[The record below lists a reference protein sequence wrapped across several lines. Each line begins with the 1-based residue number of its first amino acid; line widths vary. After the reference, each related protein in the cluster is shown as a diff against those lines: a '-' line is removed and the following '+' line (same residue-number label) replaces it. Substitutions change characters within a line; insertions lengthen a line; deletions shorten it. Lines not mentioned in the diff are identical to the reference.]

1 MVQAGSGLFVLILLR
16 AIPHNS
22 KCRYGE
28 RGAADAKPKA
38 QIILDAAKV
47 SAASGGNSEP
57 KQGQRSQSARGFCP
71 RSTMR
76 VPQPDI
82 IEHFGN
88 ADAVPQPPE
97 RCLSRQAG
105 IVRCVAKMLDN
116 VGLRYPHRASGA
128 KAPRTLR
135 PLPLLRFAVSAT
147 GGAHLCSIQ
156 YYLRFWLSICRTSL
170 AVSALRI
177 MRYCLYSDFAVYDMK
192 YLTSRLRRI
201 FCLFGSTGSIIK
213 AP

>member
-1 MVQAGSGLFVLILLR
+1 MPEIIPIRDLKNTNAISQRCHETQEPIFVTKSGYRDMVIMSIRAPRMLSGEFLFM
-16 AIPHNS
+16 ATPHNS
-22 KCRYGE
+22 R
-28 RGAADAKPKA
+28 
-38 QIILDAAKV
+38 L
-47 SAASGGNSEP
+47 
-57 KQGQRSQSARGFCP
+57 
-71 RSTMR
+71 TMR

-97 RCLSRQAG
+97 RCLSRT
-105 IVRCVAKMLDN
+105 
-116 VGLRYPHRASGA
+116 SGA

-177 MRYCLYSDFAVYDMK
+177 VRCCLK
-192 YLTSRLRRI
+192 NKKRRKR
-201 FCLFGSTGSIIK
+201 GS
-213 AP
+213 

>member
-1 MVQAGSGLFVLILLR
+1 MPEIIPIRDLKNTNAISQRCHETQEPIFVTKSGYRDMVIMSIRAPRMLSGEFLFM
-16 AIPHNS
+16 ATPHNS
-22 KCRYGE
+22 R
-28 RGAADAKPKA
+28 
-38 QIILDAAKV
+38 L
-47 SAASGGNSEP
+47 
-57 KQGQRSQSARGFCP
+57 
-71 RSTMR
+71 TMR

-97 RCLSRQAG
+97 RCLSRT
-105 IVRCVAKMLDN
+105 
-116 VGLRYPHRASGA
+116 SGA

-156 YYLRFWLSICRTSL
+156 YYRAFWLGICRTSL

-177 MRYCLYSDFAVYDMK
+177 MRYCLV
-192 YLTSRLRRI
+192 
-201 FCLFGSTGSIIK
+201 LFYPFPCCFSTVATGFTNRKHIPPATALATASICR
-213 AP
+213 AGRSSS